1 MDFSGTAETYEHQ
14 VNHKFDKERSNLNV
28 TDYWAHS
35 RKPYAKFIKLTDNQ
49 AAKTSPAQEAYN
61 MITKIIASK

>member
-28 TDYWAHS
+28 TDY
-35 RKPYAKFIKLTDNQ
+35 
-49 AAKTSPAQEAYN
+49 
-61 MITKIIASK
+61 